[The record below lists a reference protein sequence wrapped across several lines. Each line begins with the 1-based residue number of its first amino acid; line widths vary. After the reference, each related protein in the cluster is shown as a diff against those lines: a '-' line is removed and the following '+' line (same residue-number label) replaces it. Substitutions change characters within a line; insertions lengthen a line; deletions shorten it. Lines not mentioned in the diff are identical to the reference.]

1 MLLILAAQTGI
12 MDTLKKMEV
21 NTMNNFLKL
30 TGDVSAAS
38 FCGLAV
44 KYPLRKMKMHKLNAE
59 LMKAHE
65 PISGVFFLA
74 ASAHLAAGLMK
85 AKKTAPAVVISGAA
99 AYAVSFVL
107 IAACHMTKDAQK
119 KMRWHRIYSLFL
131 TLTAAGHVTAAA
143 ALKKN

>member
-44 KYPLRKMKMHKLNAE
+44 KYPLRKMKMENILHRQ
-59 LMKAHE
+59 
-65 PISGVFFLA
+65 
-74 ASAHLAAGLMK
+74 
-85 AKKTAPAVVISGAA
+85 PAI
-99 AYAVSFVL
+99 FIL
-107 IAACHMTKDAQK
+107 
-119 KMRWHRIYSLFL
+119 
-131 TLTAAGHVTAAA
+131 
-143 ALKKN
+143 

>member
-1 MLLILAAQTGI
+1 MN
-12 MDTLKKMEV
+12 TLKKMEV
-21 NTMNNFLKL
+21 NMMYNFLKL

-44 KYPLRKMKMHKLNAE
+44 KYPLRKMKMHKLNAG

-107 IAACHMTKDAQK
+107 IAACHMTKDQK
-119 KMRWHRIYSLFL
+119 KKMQWHRIYSLAL
-131 TLTAAGHVTAAA
+131 AGTMTGHA
-143 ALKKN
+143 ALARLAK